1 MATSSLYDRF
11 ADLNDGTFYSIYK
24 SIINPYVAYTFYP
37 MASMSLGLIVASIH
51 QGWDWTI
58 WMVAMVH
65 MWFYDEG
72 MKSVDLSADDI
83 NLDIN
88 SNIQF
93 AVGVLMILTG
103 FGLAVVLASWTTIW
117 YVPFVMFLTFL
128 GLAYNLEWFDGV
140 LHDRQYVTGWGNL
153 AFCLG
158 WAPAVCGYIL
168 FAETI
173 SLGIIVFAIGP
184 MLVKGTMGWI
194 EEDMKDTLYD
204 MKGIKHNRPTP
215 TNVERM
221 KRRSLNSQVLNI
233 VSFVAMSIGLMIE
246 LDYIAI
252 L

>member
-1 MATSSLYDRF
+1 METSSSNDNF
-11 ADLNDGTFYSIYK
+11 ADGYDGALYSVYK
-24 SIINPYVAYTFYP
+24 SIINPYIAYTLYP
-37 MASMSLGLIVASIH
+37 MASMTLGLIVASLH
-51 QGWDWTI
+51 HDWDWTI
-58 WMVAMVH
+58 WMVAMAH

-83 NLDIN
+83 NLDVN

-93 AVGVLMILTG
+93 TIGVLMILTG
-103 FGLAVVLASWTTIW
+103 FSLAVVLANMTTIW
-117 YVPFVMFLTFL
+117 YIPFVLFLTSL
-128 GLAYNLEWFDGV
+128 GFAYNLEWFDGI

-168 FAETI
+168 LAERI

-194 EEDMKDTLYD
+194 EEDMKDKLYEI
-204 MKGIKHNRPTP
+204 KGIKHERPTP
-215 TNVERM
+215 TDVDRM
-221 KRRSLNSQVLNI
+221 KRRSLISQLLNI
-233 VSFVAMSIGLMIE
+233 ASFIAMAVGLIIE
-246 LDYIAI
+246 LNYIGV